1 VAALEV
7 KHRSSSGNNV
17 LEGFLG
23 ITIRTIALP
32 LDKVFKAVFF
42 GLL

>member
-1 VAALEV
+1 MAASEV
-7 KHRSSSGNNV
+7 EHRSSSGDDV

-23 ITIRTIALP
+23 ITVRTITSP
-32 LDKVFKAVFF
+32 LDKVSKAVFF

>member
-17 LEGFLG
+17 LEEFLG
-23 ITIRTIALP
+23 ITVRTITSL
-32 LDKVFKAVFF
+32 LDKVSKAVFF
-42 GLL
+42 SLL

>member
-7 KHRSSSGNNV
+7 EYKSSSSNNV

-23 ITIRTIALP
+23 IAVRTITLL
-32 LDKVFKAVFF
+32 LDKVSKAIFF

>member
-7 KHRSSSGNNV
+7 EHRSSSGNNV
-17 LEGFLG
+17 LKGFLG
-23 ITIRTIALP
+23 ITIRTITSL